1 MMGEPL
7 YCGVGRRVERR
18 CEAWG
23 IHMYIFMYDWVR
35 INQSQGGKIPQARD
49 CFANAEACG
58 ENQSHCTDIYT
69 QTYFHHLLFLFK
81 TWPSISFL
89 GLQI

>member
-35 INQSQGGKIPQARD
+35 INQSQGGKIPLPQVVIFWLVCIFD
-49 CFANAEACG
+49 EICF
-58 ENQSHCTDIYT
+58 
-69 QTYFHHLLFLFK
+69 
-81 TWPSISFL
+81 
-89 GLQI
+89 